1 MLTKR
6 NKFLCWPAT
15 QRCAEEV
22 EEISTKEATIE
33 EDADAQQQPEGY
45 SAAEAAQAPVQQSGS
60 TRMQQQQGDSTA
72 QHEHAAESHA
82 AAARPGTGE
91 QIANFAQQIKAAA
104 SSAVQKMHSISAH
117 ATMWWK
123 RRRRNIADSAN
134 RNAVTAG
141 NEGDQQAENVAA
153 AAACTEQPE
162 ASSTTTAA
170 GTRAARTHSEE
181 PDAAASDAFKAYCT
195 QCDPRALGSS
205 CLNPTRG
212 GGSMTLEKL
221 WARSFHLDDC
231 GPTRLG
237 NYKLFHSSKYGD
249 YLRLARCFR

>member
-33 EDADAQQQPEGY
+33 EDADAQQQPEEY

-117 ATMWWK
+117 ASMWWK

-181 PDAAASDAFKAYCT
+181 PDAAATRSPMIQHSQEQWSRIRHLPPEAGPGAGVRKCI
-195 QCDPRALGSS
+195 RKSS
-205 CLNPTRG
+205 F
-212 GGSMTLEKL
+212 SEKP
-221 WARSFHLDDC
+221 FM
-231 GPTRLG
+231 G
-237 NYKLFHSSKYGD
+237 
-249 YLRLARCFR
+249 